1 MISRENLQD
10 HWVFIPFLSG
20 LVALAPLAI
29 DMYMPAMPAM
39 AAAFGVSFSDVNLTM
54 SAYMLGN
61 AFGQF
66 FGGSLSDQIG
76 RKKIGI
82 IGLLVFMVAT
92 LCIIF
97 SPTIEVMQ
105 GLRIVQ
111 AVGGGFATVICI
123 AQVRDIF
130 PTDQVMKRY
139 ANVVL
144 VMLFAPII
152 APSIGVL
159 LIQFG
164 WQSIFIFLALV
175 SVLMLLLY
183 IFLIPETRAT
193 VSGEIN
199 LGRMF
204 AGYWAVLSHRVDG
217 RITAIRYALFSAF
230 SAGVLM
236 CFITNVSMIFINH
249 FQFSPQQFGFGFA
262 SLGLSMIAGNRLS
275 IRIAN
280 RMPAETW
287 LRYATVIQLICL
299 CVLVVLSLNALATPI
314 LVACLILLVICMTG
328 SIMPTA
334 SGRYITFFDEHAGS
348 AASLATTL
356 VFALGAVIGAA
367 AAVLSRGSITPVFIA
382 MAISCAIGLL
392 ILTTIDTRH
401 SVSFRG

>member
-1 MISRENLQD
+1 MINRENLQY

-29 DMYMPAMPAM
+29 DMYMPVMPAM
-39 AAAFGVSFSDVNLTM
+39 AEAFGVSFSEVNLTM

-76 RKKIGI
+76 RKKIGVT
-82 IGLLVFMVAT
+82 GLLVFMVAT
-92 LCIIF
+92 LCIVF

-105 GLRIVQ
+105 ALRIVQ
-111 AVGGGFATVICI
+111 ALGGGFATVICI

-144 VMLFAPII
+144 VMLFAPIV
-152 APSIGVL
+152 APSIGAL

-164 WQSIFIFLALV
+164 WQSIFILLALV
-175 SVLMLLLY
+175 AVLMLLMYVLV
-183 IFLIPETRAT
+183 IPETRAT

-199 LGRMF
+199 LRRMF

-230 SAGVLM
+230 SAGILM

-249 FQFSPQQFGFGFA
+249 FHFSPQQFGFGFA

-275 IRIAN
+275 IRIAS
-280 RMPAETW
+280 RLPAETW
-287 LRYATVIQLICL
+287 LRYATTIQLICL
-299 CVLVVLSLNALATPI
+299 SALVVLSLSGWATPI

-348 AASLATTL
+348 AASLATTM
-356 VFALGAVIGAA
+356 VFALGAGIGAT
-367 AAVLSRGSITPVFIA
+367 AAVLSQGSITPVFIA
-382 MAISCAIGLL
+382 MTISCAIALL

-401 SVSFRG
+401 